1 MSELDLTE
9 LNLSGLDLS
18 ELKQTLLRRDVCRT
32 RLAKHVREGRD
43 YVVVI
48 AHENTFVGNTP
59 VENPGFVQFAWRD
72 DLRLQVEVQGDHY
85 RDEPYDFLQRRMLT
99 RLGYAPPFEHGDDFG
114 NWTLFREAEGCQPE
128 SVAQL
133 LVNSLLRIFGVTFND
148 LPTCV
153 RHGMSHWKLEW
164 LVSPVKRDIE
174 AEVRARFNSN

>member
-1 MSELDLTE
+1 MSELDLE
-9 LNLSGLDLS
+9 QLQS
-18 ELKQTLLRRDVCRT
+18 LRRLDACQK
-32 RLAKHVREGRD
+32 RLARYVREGRD

-85 RDEPYDFLQRRMLT
+85 RDEPYSAAQRRTLT
-99 RLGYAPPFEHGDDFG
+99 RLGYAPPFEHGEDFC

-133 LVNSLLRIFGVTFND
+133 LVDSLGWVLAAHFHDI
-148 LPTCV
+148 PTCV
-153 RHGMSHWKLEW
+153 RHGVSHWKLEW
-164 LVSPVKRDIE
+164 LVSPGKRDLE
-174 AEVRARFNSN
+174 AELRARFNSN

>member
-1 MSELDLTE
+1 MSELDLEE
-9 LNLSGLDLS
+9 L
-18 ELKQTLLRRDVCRT
+18 QYLRRLEACQK
-32 RLAKHVREGRD
+32 RLARYVCEGRD

-72 DLRLQVEVQGDHY
+72 DLRLQIEVQGDHY
-85 RDEPYDFLQRRMLT
+85 RDEPYSALQQRRLT
-99 RLGYAPPFEHGDDFG
+99 RLGYAPPFEHGDDFC

-133 LVNSLLRIFGVTFND
+133 LMDSLGWVLGAHFHDI
-148 LPTCV
+148 PTCV
-153 RHGMSHWKLEW
+153 RAGMSHWKLEW

>member
-1 MSELDLTE
+1 MSELDLEE
-9 LNLSGLDLS
+9 L
-18 ELKQTLLRRDVCRT
+18 QYLRRLEACQT
-32 RLAKHVREGRD
+32 RLARYVREGRD

-85 RDEPYDFLQRRMLT
+85 RDEPFNALQRTRLT
-99 RLGYAPPFEHGDDFG
+99 RLGYAPPFEHGDDFC

-133 LVNSLLRIFGVTFND
+133 LVDSLGWVLGAQFHDI
-148 LPTCV
+148 PTCV
-153 RHGMSHWKLEW
+153 RAGMSHWKLEW
-164 LVSPVKRDIE
+164 LVSLGKRDVE
-174 AEVRARFNSN
+174 AELRARFNSN

>member
-1 MSELDLTE
+1 MSELDLE
-9 LNLSGLDLS
+9 QLQSL
-18 ELKQTLLRRDVCRT
+18 CRLGACRK
-32 RLAKHVREGRD
+32 RLARYVREGRD

-59 VENPGFVQFAWRD
+59 EENPGFVQFAWRD
-72 DLRLQVEVQGDHY
+72 DLRLQIEVQGDHY
-85 RDEPYDFLQRRMLT
+85 RDEPYNALQRTRLT
-99 RLGYAPPFEHGDDFG
+99 RLGYAPPFEHGDDFC

-133 LVNSLLRIFGVTFND
+133 LVDSLGWVLGAHFHDI
-148 LPTCV
+148 PTCV
-153 RHGMSHWKLEW
+153 RAGMSHWKLEW